1 MLFSSSTT
9 RRLGTLA
16 SACLLGVALTATPA
30 LAQKTKT
37 KPAPQAQAETA
48 PASTTFDVTIDSIDA
63 VDSNVDEATLR
74 SIFSGNLVDN
84 ADALAGLTATSI
96 TIPQIVLHSSHTR
109 AGQTTDSSMT
119 IRDIVLD
126 QVVDGVAKSFS
137 IAGTS
142 MTSQSQFEAEF
153 GAASASN
160 MDIGGLLR
168 LYGLVEGNGQT
179 EMSTIYTDA
188 SFAGGTLSS
197 PELDCTIGGMSAAEF
212 KARPIKASFAE
223 IMALS
228 AEMSATDEAPS
239 PELMGKMLHF
249 YADMFSAFESSPV
262 TFGGV
267 DCSGTNDDGE
277 QIDFSIAGM
286 SMAGMSPGTYPA
298 IDVSGIKIAV
308 EGDGMISIGN
318 VGFKQMDLSA
328 PIAVIAAAPAVI
340 DEAWLGANGRSLIP
354 AFAGFSVDDIAI
366 DVPDPDNIGDRLIV
380 NVGAFDLSLDNYRNG
395 IPTALATSARN
406 IAVALPKN
414 TTDEQ
419 LLLLR
424 SMGVTDIDGGFTID
438 ANWDEAGNTI
448 AVNEVSLT
456 GVDLGTIKLAATI
469 GNATEALFAD
479 NETVMMAAAMG
490 LALKDV
496 KLDIA
501 DAGLADI
508 IMTMVAAEQGSDAA
522 TLRPVFA
529 GLAEGTV
536 IGMLAGAN
544 EAQKVGSAI
553 SAFVAGT
560 SKTLS
565 IDVTARQASGLGM
578 FDFMAAGDDP
588 TSLLSKVDIKAS
600 N

>member
-16 SACLLGVALTATPA
+16 TACLLGVALTATPA

-37 KPAPQAQAETA
+37 KPAPQAQADIA
-48 PASTTFDVTIDSIDA
+48 PASTTIDVTIPSIDA

-74 SIFSGNLVDN
+74 AILAGNLVDN
-84 ADALAGLTATSI
+84 AEALAGLTATSI
-96 TIPQIVLHSSHTR
+96 TIPQLVLEASNRRTGQTIHSSV
-109 AGQTTDSSMT
+109 T

-142 MTSQSQFEAEF
+142 IASKSQFEAEF
-153 GAASASN
+153 GAVSASN

-179 EMSTIYTDA
+179 EMTTIYNDV
-188 SFAGGTLSS
+188 SFAGGTITS
-197 PELDCTIGGMSAAEF
+197 PELNCTIGEMTAAEF
-212 KARPIKASFAE
+212 KARPLNASFAE

-228 AEMSATDEAPS
+228 TAMSASDDAPS
-239 PELMGKMLHF
+239 PELLGKMLHF

-262 TFGGV
+262 TFDGI
-267 DCSGTNDDGE
+267 DCSGTNDGGE
-277 QIDFSIAGM
+277 VVDFSVASM

-298 IDVSGIKIAV
+298 IDMSGIKIAV

-318 VGFKQMDLSA
+318 VGFKQIDLSA
-328 PIAVIAAAPAVI
+328 PIAAIAAAPATI
-340 DEAWLGANGRSLIP
+340 DEVWLGANGRSLIP

-366 DVPDPDNIGDRLIV
+366 DIPDPDNIGDRLIV

-406 IAVALPKN
+406 IAVALPEN
-414 TTDEQ
+414 STDEQ
-419 LLLLR
+419 LQLLR
-424 SMGVTDIDGGFTID
+424 SIGVTDIDGGFTID
-438 ANWDEAGNTI
+438 ANWDEADNTI

-456 GVDLGTIKLAATI
+456 GVDLGTVKLAATI

-479 NETVMMAAAMG
+479 NETMMMAAAMG
-490 LALKDV
+490 LALQDV

-508 IMTMVAAEQGSDAA
+508 IMTLVAADQGSDAA
-522 TLRPVFA
+522 TMRPVFA

-536 IGMLAGAN
+536 IGVLAGADG
-544 EAQKVGSAI
+544 AQKVGSAI

-560 SKTLS
+560 SKTLT
-565 IDVTARQASGLGM
+565 INVTARKAPGLGM
-578 FDFMAAGDDP
+578 LDFMAAEDDP
-588 TSLLSKVDIKAS
+588 TSLLSKVEIKAS